1 MRVEVFSPK
10 QEKLPRC
17 VFTYELSPDPLD
29 DGPIRIQL
37 VSNQRC
43 SFGAKLKI
51 HCCMHL
57 IVPTVGLEP
66 TLLSEPVPKTGASTN
81 SAMRG

>member
-1 MRVEVFSPK
+1 MR
-10 QEKLPRC
+10 
-17 VFTYELSPDPLD
+17 FTYELSPRPLD

-37 VSNQRC
+37 DTNQRC
-43 SFGAKLKI
+43 SFGTKLRI

-81 SAMRG
+81 SAMWG